1 MKGIQYTPSRPCGER
16 EGEVGRWK
24 KEEGIESAK
33 RNNGASWRVAEKEEA
48 LRRKISCFR
57 TQQQTSFFNAKLP
70 LPISNRSPPSDTNSI
85 QTNEKTRLGLGFRN
99 NESYRNRKGLS
110 WGLGSALFLL
120 GEVKC
125 RNLRIIYSAVPQR
138 WRTETVF
145 HVLPQR
151 VGYQRF
157 FFCRKFSP

>member
-57 TQQQTSFFNAKLP
+57 TQQQTSFFNAKLL
-70 LPISNRSPPSDTNSI
+70 LPIFQSI
-85 QTNEKTRLGLGFRN
+85 ASLRCQFNPNQRENPVKVRVSAQRELS
-99 NESYRNRKGLS
+99 ESKGV
-110 WGLGSALFLL
+110 F
-120 GEVKC
+120 VRVRFC
-125 RNLRIIYSAVPQR
+125 AVPR
-138 WRTETVF
+138 DRGN
-145 HVLPQR
+145 
-151 VGYQRF
+151 VGKPEDYL
-157 FFCRKFSP
+157 

>member
-57 TQQQTSFFNAKLP
+57 TQQQTSFFNAKLL
-70 LPISNRSPPSDTNSI
+70 LPISNRSPPSDANSI
-85 QTNEKTRLGLGFRN
+85 PTNEKTRLRLGFRH
-99 NESYRNRKGLS
+99 NESYRNRKGFS
-110 WGLGSALFLL
+110 WGLGSALFLVTEETW
-120 GEVKC
+120 G
-125 RNLRIIYSAVPQR
+125 NLRIIYNVSQR
-138 WRTETVF
+138 SLFIWLWEE
-145 HVLPQR
+145 
-151 VGYQRF
+151 
-157 FFCRKFSP
+157 